1 MDYQRLLIDH
11 LDLVT
16 QISLAVARRRRM
28 SPAEQDE
35 FVAVVRLRLV
45 EDDHAVLRKFQHRSS
60 LWTYLAT
67 VIERISLD
75 YCEDAWGR
83 WRPSRHAER
92 LGPSAVALERLVT
105 RDGQT
110 IEEAI
115 EIVRTRHRDP
125 QSHAEL
131 HRLWAELPVRQVKTA
146 LDERAAAELVSTDT
160 ADATVEEQTRLAD
173 SERLKRAL
181 EAAFA
186 DMPAQDRV
194 VMALRFEQDL
204 PLADIARIVGGSV
217 ATVHRRLE
225 RNLSHLRAIL
235 TRAGL
240 TPQQVTGVLGRADL
254 ELPPLLRTEVEKF
267 LGLVRLSKRD
277 G

>member
-16 QISLAVARRRRM
+16 QISLAAARRRHM

-45 EDDHAVLRKFQHRSS
+45 EDDHAILRKFQNRSS

-75 YCEDAWGR
+75 YCAETWGR

-105 RDGQT
+105 RDGHT

-125 QSHAEL
+125 RSHAEL
-131 HRLWAELPVRQVKTA
+131 HRLWAELPVRQIKTTV
-146 LDERAAAELVSTDT
+146 DERAAADLASPDT
-160 ADATVEEQTRLAD
+160 ADATVEEQTRLANI
-173 SERLKRAL
+173 ERLQRAL
-181 EAAFA
+181 ESAFA

-194 VMALRFEQDL
+194 LIALRFEQDM
-204 PLADIARIVGGSV
+204 PLADIAQIVGSSV
-217 ATVHRRLE
+217 ATIHRRLE
-225 RNLSHLRAIL
+225 RNLAHLRVSLA
-235 TRAGL
+235 RAGL
-240 TPQQVTGVLGRADL
+240 TPQQVTGVLGHADID
-254 ELPPLLRTEVEKF
+254 LPPLLRKEVEKF

>member
-16 QISLAVARRRRM
+16 QISLAAARRRHM

-45 EDDHAVLRKFQHRSS
+45 EDDHAILRKFQHRSS

-75 YCEDAWGR
+75 YCAETWGR
-83 WRPSRHAER
+83 WRPSRYAER
-92 LGPSAVALERLVT
+92 RGPSAVALERLVT
-105 RDGQT
+105 RDGHT

-125 QSHAEL
+125 RSHAEL
-131 HRLWAELPVRQVKTA
+131 HRLWNELPARQIKTTV
-146 LDERAAAELVSTDT
+146 DERAAAELASPDT
-160 ADATVEEQTRLAD
+160 ADATVEELTRQED
-173 SERLKRAL
+173 IERLKRAL

-194 VMALRFEQDL
+194 VMALRFDQDM
-204 PLADIARIVGGSV
+204 PMADIARIVGSSV

-225 RNLSHLRAIL
+225 RNLSNLRVLL

-240 TPQQVTGVLGRADL
+240 TPQQVIGVLGHADID
-254 ELPPLLRTEVEKF
+254 LPPLLRAEVEKF